1 MKPGLGGCY
10 GEKVIFGQK
19 WALRAMLA
27 EDLQNDHF
35 GPQNHIFSV
44 TTYRW
49 LYYWSRTKLK
59 QKRNGFHPN
68 PLPRDSNQKPEKL
81 HPFGI
86 LI

>member
-35 GPQNHIFSV
+35 GPQNHVFSI
-44 TTYRW
+44 TTPKPDNICPHAF
-49 LYYWSRTKLK
+49 LNQPCLKSRDVRSLSLF
-59 QKRNGFHPN
+59 QRLAHF
-68 PLPRDSNQKPEKL
+68 
-81 HPFGI
+81 
-86 LI
+86 